1 MRKAIVICDDTSYK
15 QIQKYSGYP
24 YLVIASHNNEVKTD
38 ARFSDF
44 KIDDE
49 DVVTIDDPHRVILSS
64 KNSNENT
71 SNIEDAINTISKQ
84 FTNTN
89 NNSALII
96 VLVSVGAILVIAS
109 VITILLKRKKHIA

>member
-1 MRKAIVICDDTSYK
+1 MDTSKLSKEEAKELVDTYNNLDENTKAILKASY
-15 QIQKYSGYP
+15 S
-24 YLVIASHNNEVKTD
+24 A
-38 ARFSDF
+38 
-44 KIDDE
+44 
-49 DVVTIDDPHRVILSS
+49 

-96 VLVSVGAILVIAS
+96 VLVSVGVILVIAS